1 MRLTAFTKIKS
12 DLSAWGR
19 TMKGIRQKKV
29 RKFTFHELLFLWTM
43 SLAAVV
49 GCCWLLFQQFGISL
63 LVAGILSPLVFWK
76 VRVILQARFDRRVEK
91 EFSDILVVLAG
102 SLTAGLSL
110 ERCIGEIADNPNSE
124 YKLLRKE
131 FSRMQ
136 QLIQFNWPVE
146 YAFEEFAGRFQNGD
160 IRVFS
165 AALQTGIPAG
175 INLVELVRQISAAV
189 RMKRDTEAEITRVL
203 NLPKYNNRIV
213 MVMPFLSVFAVRTI
227 APSYGALLNTGIG
240 GLIMGIACCLLGLAF
255 VLGEFLGRIRY

>member
-1 MRLTAFTKIKS
+1 M
-12 DLSAWGR
+12 WGR
-19 TMKGIRQKKV
+19 IMKEIRQKKV
-29 RKFTFHELLFLWTM
+29 RKFTFYELMFLWM
-43 SLAAVV
+43 VLLVAII
-49 GCCWLLFQQFGISL
+49 GCCWLLFQRLGISL
-63 LVAGILSPLVFWK
+63 IIAGILSPLGFWK
-76 VRVILQARFDRRVEK
+76 VCKVLQARFDRRVEK
-91 EFSDILVVLAG
+91 EFSDILVVMAG
-102 SLTAGLSL
+102 SLTAGISL
-110 ERCIGEIADNPNSE
+110 ERCISEIADNPNSE

-175 INLVELVRQISAAV
+175 VNLVELVRQISAAV

-213 MVMPFLSVFAVRTI
+213 MGMPFLSVFAVRTI
-227 APSYGALLNTGIG
+227 APSYGALLNTGVG
-240 GLIMGIACCLLGLAF
+240 AFIMGIACCLLGLAF
-255 VLGEFLGRIRY
+255 VLGEFLGRIQY